1 MPGIRQA
8 RKYAMWERGELLPSQ
23 EPNSM
28 MRCSCGERFD
38 SHDPASNHVHLPHTM
53 RPKRLTGYGAAKVHA
68 PQALLKPIL
77 RSYSISQTELMQQVG
92 LSAAFLLREGGVRS
106 GPRCNYASRSSI
118 SASCVGA
125 SIITS

>member
-68 PQALLKPIL
+68 PQALLKTDPPLIL
-77 RSYSISQTELMQQVG
+77 DLANRTD
-92 LSAAFLLREGGVRS
+92 A
-106 GPRCNYASRSSI
+106 ASRLVGCFSI
-118 SASCVGA
+118 A
-125 SIITS
+125 